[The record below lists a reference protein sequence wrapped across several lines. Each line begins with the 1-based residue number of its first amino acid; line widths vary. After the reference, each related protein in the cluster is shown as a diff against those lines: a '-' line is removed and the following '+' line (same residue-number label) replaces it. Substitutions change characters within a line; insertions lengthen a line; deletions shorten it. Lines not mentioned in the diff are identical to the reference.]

1 MNHVCTIVLPA
12 TSCTFT
18 PTTPGGHTLIVEY
31 AGDANYGSAV
41 SNQLSYTALPAAV
54 TTVTLAPVVPSPT
67 AVGMTTT
74 AAVHVATVAGFPP
87 PTGLIT
93 VFFSGS
99 GDTALCTITL
109 PATTCTFAPKTGGNQ
124 TVTAQ
129 YSGDGAYASA
139 FSTRK

>member
-1 MNHVCTIVLPA
+1 MSPRSL
-12 TSCTFT
+12 
-18 PTTPGGHTLIVEY
+18 
-31 AGDANYGSAV
+31 GS
-41 SNQLSYTALPAAV
+41 
-54 TTVTLAPVVPSPT
+54 
-67 AVGMTTT
+67 
-74 AAVHVATVAGFPP
+74 PP

-99 GDTALCTITL
+99 GDTTLCTITL